1 MIRKIGFYF
10 LSLWLLFISVIILTI
25 KIPICCETDWV
36 YVGTWNLI
44 SINIIPIICII
55 SLIIGAISYYD
66 FQYTLQGTEELA
78 FKITDIENINY
89 EPLTFLST
97 YIIPLVCIDLENIR
111 YLIILL
117 ILLIVIGI
125 IYVKT
130 DLFYANP
137 TLAIFKFKLYK
148 VTGNFRYTNEIRTN
162 IILIT
167 KDRLTNNDKV
177 KYIKLDDRIYYAKK
191 IGI

>member
-117 ILLIVIGI
+117 IL
-125 IYVKT
+125 
-130 DLFYANP
+130 
-137 TLAIFKFKLYK
+137 
-148 VTGNFRYTNEIRTN
+148 
-162 IILIT
+162 
-167 KDRLTNNDKV
+167 
-177 KYIKLDDRIYYAKK
+177 
-191 IGI
+191 